1 MPEVVVAGILLC
13 ALLLYA
19 LTGGADFGG
28 GVWDLLA
35 RGPRAKDQRALIAH
49 AIGPI
54 WEANH
59 VWLIL
64 AVVVLFVA
72 FPVAFAAIAIDLHVP
87 LVLLLLG
94 IVLRGSA
101 FVFRA
106 YGMASDAEQR
116 RWSRIFATASVVA
129 PVMLGVVLG
138 AAISGRIRID
148 PATGS
153 VAPSFV
159 DPWLAP
165 LPFAVGALVLA
176 LFAFL
181 AAVYLTLEA
190 TTAELRE
197 DFRRRALASGIA
209 VCVTAWI
216 ALGLA
221 HDGAP
226 RLYAG
231 LARSPW
237 MLPFQL
243 GVALVALGTFAALW
257 LRRFAAARV
266 LAMLQ
271 VSLVVAGFGLAEFPY
286 LLPPDLTIAQAAA
299 PRVLFAP
306 LLAAL
311 AGGAVVLLPSLLWL
325 FRVFKG
331 RPQA

>member
-1 MPEVVVAGILLC
+1 MPEVLVAGILLA
-13 ALLLYA
+13 ALWLYA

-35 RGPRAKDQRALIAH
+35 RGPRANDQRALIAQ

-64 AVVVLFVA
+64 VVVLLFVA
-72 FPVAFAAIAIDLHVP
+72 FPAVFAAIAIDLHIP

-106 YGMASDAEQR
+106 YGLASDDEQR
-116 RWSRIFATASVVA
+116 RWSRIFAIASAIA

-138 AAISGRIRID
+138 ATISGSIRID
-148 PATGS
+148 PDTGS
-153 VAPSFV
+153 VVPSFL

-165 LPFAVGALVLA
+165 FPFAVGALVLA

-190 TTAELRE
+190 TTPDLRE
-197 DFRRRALASGIA
+197 DFRDRALASGIA
-209 VCVTAWI
+209 VCVAAWV
-216 ALGLA
+216 ALASA
-221 HDGAP
+221 HSGAP
-226 RLYAG
+226 RLYEG

-243 GVALVALGTFAALW
+243 AVALVALATFTALW
-257 LRRFAAARV
+257 LRRFALARV
-266 LAMLQ
+266 FALLQ
-271 VSLVVAGFGLAEFPY
+271 VSLVVAGLGLAEYPY
-286 LLPPDLTIAQAAA
+286 LLPPDLTITRAAA

-311 AGGAVVLLPSLLWL
+311 AGGAIVLLPSLFWL
-325 FRVFKG
+325 FKVFKG
-331 RPQA
+331 RGHA